1 MIDPRVTDK
10 FTFKAQQKLYEF
22 LYIEEIFT
30 TFELK
35 YPIMLLNSSSL
46 DQSTGEVKR
55 VPPPIIK
62 PNITVTD
69 PPAMSCLK
77 KITSPPIVKPTPSV
91 VQFTPTAKD
100 NPKKMSTIVDIVNRK
115 RAKSLWQEKCMHH
128 LARMMDYSSSEENDD
143 IEILP

>member
-100 NPKKMSTIVDIVNRK
+100 NPKRCPLLLI
-115 RAKSLWQEKCMHH
+115 
-128 LARMMDYSSSEENDD
+128 
-143 IEILP
+143 

>member
-1 MIDPRVTDK
+1 
-10 FTFKAQQKLYEF
+10 
-22 LYIEEIFT
+22 
-30 TFELK
+30 
-35 YPIMLLNSSSL
+35 MLLNSSSL
-46 DQSTGEVKR
+46 DQSTGEMKR

-62 PNITVTD
+62 PNVVVTN
-69 PPAMSCLK
+69 PPAMSCLMK
-77 KITSPPIVKPTPSV
+77 TTSPPIVKPNVVVTNPPAMSCLMKTTSPPIVKPTPSV

-100 NPKKMSTIVDIVNRK
+100 NPKKVSTIVDIVNRK